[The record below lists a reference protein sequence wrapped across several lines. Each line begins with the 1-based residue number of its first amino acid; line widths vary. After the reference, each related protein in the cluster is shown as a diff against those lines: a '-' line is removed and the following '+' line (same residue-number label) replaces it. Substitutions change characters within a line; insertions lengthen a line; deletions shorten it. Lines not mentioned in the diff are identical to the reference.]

1 MTTLSDDD
9 REAVRVYL
17 ERLAAL
23 TRGERRQCLVC
34 DAAVVRWSQVGRCV
48 YALPC
53 AHRQY
58 QGKAPRA
65 VTR

>member
-1 MTTLSDDD
+1 MTDLTDAD

-23 TRGERRQCLVC
+23 MRGERRQCLVC
-34 DAAVVRWSQVGRCV
+34 DAAVATWSQVGRCV

-53 AHRQY
+53 EHRQY
-58 QGKAPRA
+58 QGKIPR
-65 VTR
+65 VVMR